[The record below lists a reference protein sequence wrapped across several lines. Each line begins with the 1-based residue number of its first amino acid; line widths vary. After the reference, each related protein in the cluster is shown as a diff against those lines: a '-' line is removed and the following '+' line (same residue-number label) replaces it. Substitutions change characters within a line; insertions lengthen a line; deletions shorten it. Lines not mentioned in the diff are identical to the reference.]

1 MVLSSAW
8 DGLTTKQA
16 AEQAA
21 LVGMLMALGA
31 VVAG

>member
-1 MVLSSAW
+1 MALPSPW
-8 DGLTTKQA
+8 DDLTTKQA

-21 LVGMLMALGA
+21 LVGMLVALGA